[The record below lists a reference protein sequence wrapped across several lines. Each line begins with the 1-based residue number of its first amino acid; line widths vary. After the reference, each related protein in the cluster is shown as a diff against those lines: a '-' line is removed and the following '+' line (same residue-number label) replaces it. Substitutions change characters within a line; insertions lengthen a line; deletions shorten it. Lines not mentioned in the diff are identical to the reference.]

1 MDSLRGDY
9 LRAPTLPIR
18 REYLA
23 LKNKPGTSCVF
34 FTLMYI
40 ILVGAH

>member
-1 MDSLRGDY
+1 MIGLRGDY

-23 LKNKPGTSCVF
+23 LKNNSGHFVYF
-34 FTLMYI
+34 
-40 ILVGAH
+40 LV